1 MTCVTLKFLP
11 FRFGSVFCQLT
22 IKTKFM
28 ALVRMF
34 QNNLF
39 GVNYMY
45 SVSSS
50 ERDWENEREK
60 KEKLITAYKGLAK
73 KYRGGR
79 LEHLEMWW
87 LENT

>member
-1 MTCVTLKFLP
+1 M
-11 FRFGSVFCQLT
+11 R
-22 IKTKFM
+22 
-28 ALVRMF
+28 
-34 QNNLF
+34 
-39 GVNYMY
+39 
-45 SVSSS
+45 
-50 ERDWENEREK
+50 EEK